1 MGKSAEVIDGKGVGK
16 SSSCKR
22 VRNCMKR
29 KTLHDDTAFGG
40 IDPSKLRIEM
50 SRLWPFIIVIGQTN
64 IRPNGQE

>member
-1 MGKSAEVIDGKGVGK
+1 
-16 SSSCKR
+16 
-22 VRNCMKR
+22 MKR

-40 IDPSKLRIEM
+40 MDPLKLRIKM